1 MNKLIALTLVAVG
14 LSLPARAQWTV
25 FDPTM
30 NMQQIIDTAQEIAK
44 YVQMINN
51 QVQQIQTL
59 TAQLSEFKNYESL
72 FGNPSQVVLAT
83 VQPLVNDLTKTELG
97 QTLTTLESTVNAG
110 QAMLYNGQGLFQ
122 SIGTTFTTR
131 GGQTITRPQ
140 TPYLPVAAVQKTTD
154 NYLSVSTD
162 AAARRVALKNE
173 IAATTEQLK
182 SATTDAEVQKLQ
194 GVLVGLS
201 AALNNTDY
209 EINQATASALVQ
221 DIANRNDA
229 QRQIEAQ
236 KQQQHAEF
244 TEAVQQYGQTFK
256 LMNAPTAFPT
266 P

>member
-1 MNKLIALTLVAVG
+1 MKKLIALTLVTVGVG
-14 LSLPARAQWTV
+14 LSAQAQWVV

-30 NMQQIIDTAQEIAK
+30 NIQQIIDTAQEVAQF
-44 YVQMINN
+44 VTMVEN
-51 QVQQIQTL
+51 QVTQIRTL
-59 TAQLSEFKNYESL
+59 TDQLSEFKNYENL
-72 FGNPSQVVLAT
+72 FGNPSQVVLST
-83 VQPLVNDLTKTELG
+83 LQPLVNDLTKTELG
-97 QTLTTLESTVNAG
+97 QTLNTLETTVNAG
-110 QAMLYNGQGLFQ
+110 QAMLYNGEGLFQ
-122 SIGTTFTTR
+122 SVGTTFTTP
-131 GGQTITRPQ
+131 GGQTITRQQ

-162 AAARRVALKNE
+162 AAARRVALKDE

-182 SATTDAEVQKLQ
+182 AATTDAEVQKLQ
-194 GVLVGLS
+194 GVLIGLS
-201 AALNNTDY
+201 SALNNTDY
-209 EINQATASALVQ
+209 EINQATGSALVQ

-244 TEAVQQYGQTFK
+244 SEAVQQYGQTFK

>member
-1 MNKLIALTLVAVG
+1 MKKLIALTLVTAGVG
-14 LSLPARAQWTV
+14 LSAQAQWV
-25 FDPTM
+25 VYDPTSQI
-30 NMQQIIDTAQEIAK
+30 QQIIDTAEQIAQF
-44 YVQMINN
+44 VTMVEN
-51 QVQQIQTL
+51 QVTQIETL
-59 TAQLSEFKNYESL
+59 ANQLSEFKNYESL
-72 FGNPSQVVLAT
+72 FGNPSQVVLST
-83 VQPLVNDLTKTELG
+83 FQPLVNDLTRTELG
-97 QTLTTLESTVNAG
+97 QTLTTLETTVNAS
-110 QAMLYNGQGLFQ
+110 QAMLYNGSGLFQ
-122 SIGTTFTTR
+122 SVGTTFTTPD
-131 GGQTITRPQ
+131 GQTITRQQ
-140 TPYLPVAAVQKTTD
+140 TAFKPVAAVQKTTD

-194 GVLVGLS
+194 GILVGMS

-229 QRQIEAQ
+229 QRQVEAQ